1 MQSRSACSH
10 SYCRSG
16 ERRHGILGCM
26 DMATAL
32 PSFQSSSQFSRPSF
46 GLPNPSRSPFACA
59 CLCQHHQL
67 LIYTIWLVNRW
78 GLVQD
83 LTLAIIMLNYTWT
96 IYICVCDCVVSTYNT
111 LTLFYIVYV
120 YRYTTWNQFNFNYNQ
135 SLCISCILNLRI
147 LFQPYLLFENIKK
160 VLIFFFFYFTHLL
173 ISQLK

>member
-46 GLPNPSRSPFACA
+46 GLPNPSRSPSACA

-96 IYICVCDCVVSTYNT
+96 IYMCVTVWWALIIHSHY
-111 LTLFYIVYV
+111 F
-120 YRYTTWNQFNFNYNQ
+120 
-135 SLCISCILNLRI
+135 I
-147 LFQPYLLFENIKK
+147 LFMFIDTRLGINSTSIITNHCAYHVF
-160 VLIFFFFYFTHLL
+160 
-173 ISQLK
+173 